1 MWIVCITSVR
11 HVLTVNGYGG
21 RQTKEN
27 EKSQCFKGW
36 ETLVTKIL
44 RKEYLLNNRLVHVL
58 PCGGYSKVIDLANDA
73 ITNNLMGTKCSIC
86 MILDA
91 DIKEQAQQ
99 YRIKKKIAVN
109 VPLNFLPIESLEKFL
124 RSKLY
129 LNVDH
134 GLFRRLNDYIFQ
146 QKSLSD
152 IVDIYKKENNAIG
165 DANGKKLYSL
175 IDSEL
180 RERKKDRH
188 ELIEIIVD
196 YLFEKE
202 KDTIKPV
209 VDFLKKQF
217 SEQL

>member
-1 MWIVCITSVR
+1 M
-11 HVLTVNGYGG
+11 
-21 RQTKEN
+21 
-27 EKSQCFKGW
+27 
-36 ETLVTKIL
+36 
-44 RKEYLLNNRLVHVL
+44 
-58 PCGGYSKVIDLANDA
+58 
-73 ITNNLMGTKCSIC
+73 
-86 MILDA
+86 
-91 DIKEQAQQ
+91 
-99 YRIKKKIAVN
+99 
-109 VPLNFLPIESLEKFL
+109 
-124 RSKLY
+124 Y

-202 KDTIKPV
+202 TDTIKPV
-209 VDFLKKQF
+209 VDFLKK
-217 SEQL
+217 